1 MKKSTFMPDDFTI
14 GAAHNLFN
22 VYEGHDKQEFLLFI
36 NSAEDLSLQ
45 AVNYRSLQYFKS
57 DFPLGENEHNFY
69 RKIVHPED
77 YSLLLHQLGN
87 LRDLRVTEDK
97 GVIIRVKSPFGYWKK
112 FLFQCRPY
120 MGFEGETDEEY
131 GLVLAKPLDNNKFQA
146 RKGVNIEA
154 EKSLQESLN
163 RYRVLVNSL
172 DQGFGV
178 VEMIF
183 DLKRKPVDYLF
194 VEINPAFEKHTGL
207 SDPLGKTMR
216 EFYRQHESHWFS
228 TLGKVAFTGEAIR
241 FEDYAAA
248 HNRWFDVYAFPIGS
262 SKSRKVACLFSDIT
276 PRKEAEE
283 KLQKLNEDLEFKV
296 RSRTYELEE
305 NNELLQMIFDTV
317 NQGIFLM
324 KPLFGEN
331 YDIVDFTYVRVNKV
345 INRYYNQKQMIGRS
359 FLKYNPK
366 AAEKGV
372 FEALKQTML
381 TGESADLEIDV
392 ERNGRE
398 NWFHLTSRRQKGL
411 LICSLQNIT
420 RNKIKSQKLKD
431 NIRFKR
437 QLIETSPD
445 IIMIFNLY
453 DEKVRYINRDL
464 SKEEGMTVE
473 KVNGMPLLDII
484 PLIHPQDRQKC
495 LEFHTRLTRAKDED
509 IIEVEFRL
517 KGAGKHWDFYNAR
530 GKVFMRNKKEN
541 VYEYIVL
548 LRNVQA
554 QKETQQALI
563 SAEKLS
569 IKGEIARTLAHE
581 LRNPLAS
588 IGMSADLVEKLIKG
602 PQKKLLSN
610 YTGIIRRSTT
620 TLNDLVTDLL
630 TASNYSKPNLAKCC
644 LAKTTN
650 KALAHARDRIYLTG
664 ITVNKKYRGPYFIYA
679 DEEKLKIAI
688 LNIIV
693 NASEAMTP
701 DEGELTLSIKKKKNT
716 FSLYI
721 TDNGCGME
729 KEQLD
734 KLFESFYTKK
744 PGGMGIGLSSVKNI
758 LEEHGAQ
765 IEVESVP
772 GEGTTFI
779 LTFPCHEDVLKGK

>member
-1 MKKSTFMPDDFTI
+1 MPDDFTI
-14 GAAHNLFN
+14 GAAQSLFN

-36 NSAEDLSLQ
+36 NSAEDLSLK
-45 AVNYRSLQYFKS
+45 AVNYRCLQYFKS
-57 DFPLGENEHNFY
+57 DFPLGEEEFNFY
-69 RKIVHPED
+69 KNIVHPED
-77 YSLLLHQLGN
+77 YALFLHQLKN
-87 LRDLRVTEDK
+87 PSHHKRIEDK
-97 GVIIRVKSPFGYWKK
+97 GVTIRVKSSFGYWKK
-112 FLFQCRPY
+112 FLFQSRPY
-120 MGFEGETDEEY
+120 LGFEGATNENY
-131 GLVLAKPLDNNKFQA
+131 VLVLAKPLDNCRFQA
-146 RKGVNIEA
+146 RKGVNIET
-154 EKSLQESLN
+154 EKSLQESIN

-183 DLKRKPVDYLF
+183 DLKKKPLDYLF

-207 SDPLGKTMR
+207 NEPLGKTIR
-216 EFYRQHESHWFS
+216 EFYQEHESYWS
-228 TLGKVAFTGEAIR
+228 TTLGKVAFTGEPVR
-241 FEDYAAA
+241 FEDYASALD
-248 HNRWFDVYAFPIGS
+248 RWFDVYAFPIGS
-262 SKSRKVACLFSDIT
+262 SKSRKVACLFSNIT

-283 KLQKLNEDLEFKV
+283 NLQKLNEDLELKV
-296 RSRTYELEE
+296 KSRTYELEE

-317 NQGIFLM
+317 NQGIFVM

-345 INRYYNQKQMIGRS
+345 VNRYYNQKRMVGRS

-381 TGESADLEIDV
+381 SGESADLEIHVD
-392 ERNGRE
+392 RNGRK
-398 NWFHLTSRRQKGL
+398 NWIHLTSRRQKGL
-411 LICSLQNIT
+411 LVCSLENIT
-420 RNKIKSQKLKD
+420 RNKIKAQKLKD
-431 NIRFKR
+431 NIRFKK

-453 DEKVRYINRDL
+453 DEKVKYINRDL
-464 SKEEGMTVE
+464 SKEEGMTVD
-473 KVNGMPLLDII
+473 KVSGMPLLDII

-495 LEFHTRLTRAKDED
+495 LEFHTRLMRAKDED
-509 IIEVEFRL
+509 IIEIEFRL
-517 KGAGKHWDFYNAR
+517 KEPERQWESYSAR
-530 GKVFMRNKKEN
+530 GKVFMRNKNGN

-554 QKETQQALI
+554 QKVTQQALI

-588 IGMSADLVEKLIKG
+588 IGMSADILEKLTKG

-610 YTGIIRRSTT
+610 YTGIIKRSTT

-630 TASNYSKPNLAKCC
+630 TATNYSKPNLTKCC

-664 ITVNKKYRGPYFIYA
+664 ITVHKKYRGPYFIYA

-693 NASEAMTP
+693 NASEAMVP
-701 DEGELTLSIKKKKNT
+701 SEGELTLSIKKQKNT
-716 FSLYI
+716 YSLSI

-765 IEVESVP
+765 IEVQSIP
-772 GEGTTFI
+772 GEGTTFV
-779 LTFPCHEDVLKGK
+779 LTFPCHEDVLQGK